1 MSALIQQTEE
11 WLEMRKS
18 KIGASDA
25 PVIMGVSPWKT
36 PYALWEEKVG
46 LSKDNLSNYARDRG
60 KALEEK
66 ARKCFEKKTKLVVL
80 NLVMFHQDYNWM
92 MASMDG
98 IDLEGENA
106 VEIKCPG
113 REDHLVAVNGMIPDK
128 YYPQLQHQMEVCNL
142 DKMFYF
148 SFDGDDGVIVECQ
161 RDDKYIKK
169 LLKEERDFYDH
180 MVDFVPPKMTE
191 KDFDVR
197 TDDIWRS
204 SVEEWTRASK
214 ELSKWEKA
222 EKELKQHL
230 IEMTSGRNTKGAGIT
245 VSKIL
250 RKGNVDYSK
259 IKEMDGIDLDMYR
272 RDPVE
277 YWKISKD

>member
-1 MSALIQQTEE
+1 MSSLIQQTEE

-25 PVIMGVSPWKT
+25 PVIMGVSPWKSV
-36 PYALWEEKVG
+36 YSLWEEKVG
-46 LSKDNLSNYARDRG
+46 FRVNPPGTYAMQRG
-60 KALEEK
+60 LDLEEK
-66 ARKCFEKKTKLVVL
+66 ARKCFESKT
-80 NLVMFHQDYNWM
+80 NLIVFPRVMFHSDYNWM

-98 IDLEGENA
+98 LDIEEKNA

-113 REDHLVAVNGMIPDK
+113 KEDHLVAVNGMIPDK

-180 MVDFVPPKMTE
+180 MVDFVPPKMSE

-204 SVEEWTRASK
+204 SVEEWTRASQ
-214 ELSKWEKA
+214 ELSKWERI
-222 EKELKQHL
+222 EKDLKQEL
-230 IEMTSGRNTKGAGIT
+230 IAMTNGKNTKGAGIT
-245 VSKIL
+245 VSKVL

-259 IKEMDGIDLDMYR
+259 IKELNGIDLDTYR
-272 RDPVE
+272 KDPVE
-277 YWKISKD
+277 YWKISK

>member
-1 MSALIQQTEE
+1 MSALIQGTNE
-11 WLEMRKS
+11 WLNMRRNH
-18 KIGASDA
+18 IGASDA
-25 PVIMGVSPWKT
+25 PVIMGVSPWKSA
-36 PYALWEEKVG
+36 YSLWEEKVG
-46 LSKDNLSNYARDRG
+46 FRENSPSTYAMQRG
-60 KALEEK
+60 LDLEEK
-66 ARKCFEKKTKLVVL
+66 ARKCFESKT
-80 NLVMFHQDYNWM
+80 NLIVFPRVMFHSDYNWM

-98 IDLEGENA
+98 LDIEEENA

-113 REDHLVAVNGMIPDK
+113 KEDHLVAVNGMIPDK

-142 DKMFYF
+142 EKMFYF
-148 SFDGDDGVIVECQ
+148 SFDGSDGVIVECV

-180 MVDFVPPKMTE
+180 MVDFVPPKMSE

-204 SVEEWTRASK
+204 SVEEWIRASQ
-214 ELSKWEKA
+214 ELNKWEKT

-230 IEMTSGRNTKGAGIT
+230 IEMANGKNTKGAGIT

-250 RKGNVDYSK
+250 RKGNIDYSK
-259 IKEMDGIDLDMYR
+259 IKEMNGIDLDMYR

-277 YWKISKD
+277 YWKISK